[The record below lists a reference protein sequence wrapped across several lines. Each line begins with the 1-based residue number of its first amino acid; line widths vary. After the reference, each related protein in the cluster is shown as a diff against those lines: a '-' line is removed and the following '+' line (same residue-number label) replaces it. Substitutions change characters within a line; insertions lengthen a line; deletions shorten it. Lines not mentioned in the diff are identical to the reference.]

1 MKILIAAASFASN
14 ISGIQRHA
22 LNLVRCLLLRPE
34 VTEVHWVV
42 APWQDGMARAAGL
55 SHDFR
60 FIPHLAA
67 MGKHS
72 LARNLWY
79 YGRLPL
85 LATQLDV
92 DLVHLCCPMPLD
104 ASAFPCPTVVTLHD
118 LYPYEIPLNFGFP
131 KYLFNRVVL
140 QQCLRNVDAIACVS
154 DATAERLQQYIPAA
168 FGKAVR
174 IHNCVEAA
182 TAPEPD
188 ATAGPAVPIPDWR
201 GEPFLLSVAQ
211 HRRNKNIPLLV
222 RTFHHLLRSGE
233 IPYASRLV
241 VIGIRGP
248 ETPNLHRLIASCALE
263 NRVHFLEGLSEAEL
277 QACYRNC
284 AVLLAPS
291 ITEGFGLPI
300 AEGILAGCRI
310 VASNIP
316 AHREISRS
324 GVGDDRCTLVR
335 LGEDAEEALS
345 AAVLTSLRKPKPL
358 PAALPHL
365 SAPMLAEQYVDLYRR
380 LLPAP
385 AKRAAFTHSIAMAT
399 AGRQSL

>member
-22 LNLVRCLLLRPE
+22 LNLARCLLLRPE

-42 APWQDGMARAAGL
+42 APWQDGMAQAAGL
-55 SHDFR
+55 SPDSR

-72 LARNLWY
+72 LGRNFWY
-79 YGRLPL
+79 YRRLPR
-85 LATQLDV
+85 LAAQLDA

-104 ASAFPCPTVVTLHD
+104 GTAFPCPTVVTLHD
-118 LYPYEIPLNFGFP
+118 LYPYEIPMNFGFP
-131 KYLFNRVVL
+131 KFLFNRIVL
-140 QQCLRNVDAIACVS
+140 QQCLRRVDAIACVS
-154 DATAERLQQYIPAA
+154 DATAERLKQCFPAA
-168 FGKAVR
+168 FAKSVR

-182 TAPEPD
+182 PTPEPE
-188 ATAGPAVPIPDWR
+188 ATVGPAVSIPDWR
-201 GEPFLLSVAQ
+201 GEAFLLSVAQ
-211 HRRNKNIPLLV
+211 HRRNKNIPLLI
-222 RTFHHLLRSGE
+222 RTFHNLLRSGE
-233 IPYASRLV
+233 IPSTSRLV
-241 VIGIRGP
+241 VVGIRGP
-248 ETPNLHRLIASCALE
+248 ETLLLHRLVSRCGLE

-310 VASNIP
+310 VASDIP
-316 AHREISRS
+316 AHREISRLN
-324 GVGDDRCTLVR
+324 VGDDRCTLVR
-335 LGEDAEEALS
+335 LGEGAEEAL
-345 AAVLTSLRKPKPL
+345 AGAIVTSLRKPKPL

-365 SAPMLAEQYVDLYRR
+365 SAPMLAEQYVDFYRC

-385 AKRAAFTHSIAMAT
+385 VKRPAFTHSIAMAT
-399 AGRQSL
+399 AERQSL